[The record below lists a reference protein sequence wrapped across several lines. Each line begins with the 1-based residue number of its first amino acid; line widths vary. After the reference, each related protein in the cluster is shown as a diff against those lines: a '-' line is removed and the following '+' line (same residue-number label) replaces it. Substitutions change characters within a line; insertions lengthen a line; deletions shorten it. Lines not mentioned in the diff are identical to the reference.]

1 MNKYNINI
9 LYITIGHFVSLF
21 TLTTVFFALDVI
33 AFFALIAFSCIL
45 FLMAIH
51 IAPAATA
58 AAANAPIIH
67 FFICNIRESK
77 GYLFII
83 KTKSLISFTND

>member
-1 MNKYNINI
+1 VNTYNINI
-9 LYITIGHFVSLF
+9 LYITIGHFVALF
-21 TLTTVFFALDVI
+21 TFTTVFLAFAVI

-45 FLMAIH
+45 FLIAIH

-67 FFICNIRESK
+67 FFMCNDRENK
-77 GYLFII
+77 GL
-83 KTKSLISFTND
+83 SF